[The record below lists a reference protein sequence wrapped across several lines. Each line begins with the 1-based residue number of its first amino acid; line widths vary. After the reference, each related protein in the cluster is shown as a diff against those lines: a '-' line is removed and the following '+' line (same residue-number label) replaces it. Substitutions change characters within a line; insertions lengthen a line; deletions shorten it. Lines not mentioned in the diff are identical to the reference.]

1 MCIPRTNDLKS
12 TPLRKVCLNRDF
24 RREYIHIYR
33 TAEDSTAG
41 VCPTC
46 WGFCGREF
54 CSSDIAVPSILG
66 PRVSERCKG
75 FSFNRFNTCHI
86 PHPQSL
92 LCVFFLAVLYLAPR
106 LVYSTTRFDVSK
118 PIQAASVIS
127 RMPWSNFLESKTE
140 DYMYCS
146 RFAHPFLLE
155 KSVTNVLFSSL
166 LYTWGPAHDLLTLL
180 AHGSLTV
187 SEGVF
192 WDSFE
197 HQKKVHLCCS
207 RACVCRTK
215 GTQLSSCEVFG
226 FWEKHWNFLFN
237 AGTTQTPV
245 TTFDKTFF

>member
-146 RFAHPFLLE
+146 RFCSPVFIGEKCHQCTFQFFTVHLRSCSRFAHAACSRFAHGFWGGLLRFFWAPK
-155 KSVTNVLFSSL
+155 KSAPVLFPGVCMSHQRHTAFKLRSIWVL
-166 LYTWGPAHDLLTLL
+166 RETL
-180 AHGSLTV
+180 
-187 SEGVF
+187 EF
-192 WDSFE
+192 PF
-197 HQKKVHLCCS
+197 
-207 RACVCRTK
+207 
-215 GTQLSSCEVFG
+215 
-226 FWEKHWNFLFN
+226 
-237 AGTTQTPV
+237 
-245 TTFDKTFF
+245 